1 MKIIFSKT
9 EKVGNR
15 ATSVTASSENANFP
29 ASNLLLGRIS
39 KKFQSV
45 AAAPAIANIT
55 LTIAVPAGVNNAL
68 GIFGC
73 NSTSI
78 AYAIKNVTETTT
90 YFSGTLDT
98 TPSSPLRTFNR
109 AWLEWTSNGNALH
122 IILTLTAP
130 ATATYHEVC
139 EIVVGTSVT
148 IPDPL
153 RGGLDQG
160 RVNNQVV
167 QKLAGGGRYV
177 HDGSKP
183 RSFSLSWVM
192 DRETEF
198 DDLDEIYETMGENPL
213 AMMLSDNANN
223 DFKWCGYFSMTSD
236 PAASHDYPEFSPV
249 TLTIEEAV

>member
-15 ATSVTASSENANFP
+15 ATSVTASSENPNYP
-29 ASNLLLGRIS
+29 ASNLLLGKVS
-39 KKFQSV
+39 KVWQSIA
-45 AAAPAIANIT
+45 AAAPVSTVTLNIS
-55 LTIAVPAGVNNAL
+55 VPAGVNNAL
-68 GIFGC
+68 GIFGT
-73 NSTSI
+73 NATSI
-78 AYAIKNVTETTT
+78 AYAIKDVTETTT

-98 TPSSPLRTFNR
+98 TPASPVRTFNR
-109 AWLEWTSNGNALH
+109 AWLEWASNGVALH

-130 ATATYHEVC
+130 TTATYHEVG

-153 RGGLDQG
+153 YGLGQG
-160 RVNNQVV
+160 RINNQVV

-183 RSFSLSWVM
+183 RAFSLSWIM

-198 DDLDEIYETMGENPL
+198 DDLDEIYETMGGKPL
-213 AMMLSDNANN
+213 AMMLSDKLNN
-223 DFKWCGYFSMTSD
+223 DFKWCGYFHMTSD
-236 PAASHDYPEFSPV
+236 PGATHSYPVKSPV
-249 TLTIEEAV
+249 NLDLEEAV